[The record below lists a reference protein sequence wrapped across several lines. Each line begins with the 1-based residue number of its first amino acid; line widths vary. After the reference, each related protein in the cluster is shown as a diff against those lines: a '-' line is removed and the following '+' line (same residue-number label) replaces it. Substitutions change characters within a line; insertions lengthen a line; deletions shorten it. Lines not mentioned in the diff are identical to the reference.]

1 VHFSFSS
8 VFSAAVG
15 FAFVFLPALDLG
27 GGFGAE
33 SVVVSSAA
41 LLLSGKDR
49 VTSFHAY
56 PDGRVRFSDKALGE
70 IKVQGSSTPAGG
82 SGSGTS
88 NK

>member
-1 VHFSFSS
+1 
-8 VFSAAVG
+8 
-15 FAFVFLPALDLG
+15 LG

-56 PDGRVRFSDKALGE
+56 PDGRVRFSDKALGR
-70 IKVQGSSTPAGG
+70 
-82 SGSGTS
+82 
-88 NK
+88 

>member
-1 VHFSFSS
+1 MPFSFSS

-15 FAFVFLPALDLG
+15 FAFVFLSALNLG
-27 GGFGAE
+27 DGFGAE

-41 LLLSGKDR
+41 LLLLRKDR
-49 VTSFHAY
+49 VTLFHAY
-56 PDGRVRFSDKALGE
+56 SDGRVRFSDKALRE

-82 SGSGTS
+82 SGSGTL